1 MSSVTHRIDT
11 TYLNEPVEFYPPK
24 ISKEEYRENITNLAN
39 HLIDTNK
46 GYQGK
51 EADAKNPF
59 IWTWRECHALVQKAK
74 QEDEQD
80 ELPF

>member
-11 TYLNEPVEFYPPK
+11 TYLNGPVEFYPPK

-51 EADAKNPF
+51 EADAKNPLKHILF
-59 IWTWRECHALVQKAK
+59 QPCIFTVFCFVFLRSNWPK
-74 QEDEQD
+74 
-80 ELPF
+80 